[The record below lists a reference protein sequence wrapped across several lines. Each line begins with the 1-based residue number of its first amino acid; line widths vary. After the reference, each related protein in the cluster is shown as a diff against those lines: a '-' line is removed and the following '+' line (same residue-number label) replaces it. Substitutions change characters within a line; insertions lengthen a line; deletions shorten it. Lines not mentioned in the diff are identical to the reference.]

1 MILTALLVLALFPMA
16 AGAENPPEG
25 PENAVKTINFTMEG
39 AGGLTVLYGEQ
50 STVVTGTQALGG
62 VPADAEVTIKW
73 NDLPADTYL
82 QNLSVGGEEVT

>member
-1 MILTALLVLALFPMA
+1 
-16 AGAENPPEG
+16 
-25 PENAVKTINFTMEG
+25 MEG
-39 AGGLTVLYGEQ
+39 AGGLTVSYGEQ

-82 QNLSVGGEEVT
+82 QNLSVGGGEGHGRGSSIYTFNMGSLRRPRSR